1 MSCYFQRSN
10 HSDPEI
16 SSCMIMPSIEPVG
29 LSTWLSGVFFFFF
42 VRVCYVLACVYEC
55 GISAADFYHPFV

>member
-1 MSCYFQRSN
+1 
-10 HSDPEI
+10 
-16 SSCMIMPSIEPVG
+16 MIMPSIEPVG